1 MAEKTYRDLQQELDS
16 LLAELRRDDLDVDA
30 AIQTYQKAAAVIK
43 TMQAQLK
50 KAEHTIRD
58 VTK

>member
-43 TMQAQLK
+43 TMQTQLK